1 MKMKNKMVFLAAAA
15 ALAIVGGCS
24 QEAKQ
29 DLGAAGSAAGTAVNK
44 TGEAVATDATKT
56 GEAVK
61 QGADNAAEAVGD
73 VAQNAAD
80 ATMTPKVK
88 NALLSASGLETRDI
102 NVETSN
108 KTVTLKGSVPDAKQK
123 AQAEQIAKGV
133 AGTEFKV
140 VNQLTVT
147 KM

>member
-1 MKMKNKMVFLAAAA
+1 MKMTKLNVMFAVLATMAV
-15 ALAIVGGCS
+15 VGGCS
-24 QEAKQ
+24 REAKE
-29 DLGAAGSAAGTAVNK
+29 DLGTAGNAAGTAVQK
-44 TGEAVATDATKT
+44 TGEAVATDANKT
-56 GEAVK
+56 GQAVK
-61 QGADNAAEAVGD
+61 QGAENAAEAAGD